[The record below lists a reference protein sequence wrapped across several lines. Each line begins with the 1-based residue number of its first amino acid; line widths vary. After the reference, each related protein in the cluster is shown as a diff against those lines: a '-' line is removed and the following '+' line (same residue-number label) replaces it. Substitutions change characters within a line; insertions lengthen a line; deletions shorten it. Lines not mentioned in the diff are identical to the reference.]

1 MRSESVEEGDGA
13 ANVGG
18 VVGKWMGDEFADG
31 FEAREVD
38 TWEDIGMVFKDS
50 FRG

>member
-1 MRSESVEEGDGA
+1 MRSESVEEGDST
-13 ANVGG
+13 ANVGE

-38 TWEDIGMVFKDS
+38 T
-50 FRG
+50 